1 MRNFYYLLCAAFLFS
16 NCVKTDN
23 YSAKKRVK
31 EQTNWEVIWVENLK
45 PDSMMVK
52 RPTMRF
58 DLKNLISKGNGGC
71 NEFSSQ
77 ILWDT
82 KFMQFGQIKT
92 STAVCSESAQ
102 KLESA
107 LYNAMQRVM
116 HAETADKNMNFT
128 DGNGKTLFVLSPAD

>member
-1 MRNFYYLLCAAFLFS
+1 MRCVYFILSCAFLVWS
-16 NCVKTDN
+16 CVKTDN
-23 YSAKKRVK
+23 YSAKKRAK

-45 PDSMMVK
+45 PDSMMLK
-52 RPTMRF
+52 RPTLRF
-58 DLKNLISKGNGGC
+58 DLKNLISNGHGGC
-71 NEFSSQ
+71 NEFSSH

-92 STAVCSESAQ
+92 SNAACSESAQ

-116 HAETADKNMNFT
+116 HAETADKNLKFT
-128 DGNGKTLFVLSPAD
+128 DANGKTLLVLSPAD